1 VDGGFRRALNGYK
14 QILEPLSR
22 LVVTTHSALYGFGIV
37 MDFEI
42 VNGSLDFGSQNMRQI
57 SFADCTI
64 HL

>member
-1 VDGGFRRALNGYK
+1 LNGCK

-22 LVVTTHSALYGFGIV
+22 LVVTTNSSLYGFGMV

-42 VNGSLDFGSQNMRQI
+42 VIGSLDFGSQNMRQI
-57 SFADCTI
+57 SFAECAI